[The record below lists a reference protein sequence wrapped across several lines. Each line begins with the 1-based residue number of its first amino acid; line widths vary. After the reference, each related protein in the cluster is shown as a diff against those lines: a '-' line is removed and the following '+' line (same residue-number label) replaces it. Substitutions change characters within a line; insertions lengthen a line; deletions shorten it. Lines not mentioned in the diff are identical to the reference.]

1 MSTAGRSQQQGV
13 VKQAGQGITTG
24 QGLENQAQNV
34 ASQSINTNG
43 GLSPLVSKALA
54 NNEGQIGKAYQSA
67 AQGAERGLSQR
78 GMGVAPSGMQAS
90 LQNSA
95 INAGGQA
102 KTGAIGNAF
111 NTQQELNQ
119 TALNPAINALGATTG
134 ATNAATGANTALSQ
148 MPSTGANVFSGLQGL
163 AGMANS
169 ATQAYKNIAGGGGG

>member
-24 QGLENQAQNV
+24 QGLENQAQNI
-34 ASQSINTNG
+34 ASSEINTSG
-43 GLSPLVSKALA
+43 GLSPLVSKQLA

-67 AQGAERGLSQR
+67 AQGAERGLAQR
-78 GMGVAPSGMQAS
+78 GMSAAPSGLQAS
-90 LQNSA
+90 LQNSQ
-95 INAGGQA
+95 INNAGQA

-111 NTQQELNQ
+111 GTQNELNQ

-169 ATQAYKNIAGGGGG
+169 ASQAYKNVAGAGGN

>member
-1 MSTAGRSQQQGV
+1 
-13 VKQAGQGITTG
+13 
-24 QGLENQAQNV
+24 
-34 ASQSINTNG
+34 
-43 GLSPLVSKALA
+43 
-54 NNEGQIGKAYQSA
+54 
-67 AQGAERGLSQR
+67 
-78 GMGVAPSGMQAS
+78 MQAS

-119 TALNPAINALGATTG
+119 TALNPAISALGATTG

-163 AGMANS
+163 GSLAAN
-169 ATQAYKNIAGGGGG
+169 ATQAYKNIAGGAGGGEGSGQAGTPGQT